1 MVCDLTRE
9 LRSHAPLE
17 ILRQAALATDWGAA
31 KRACCHSGLLDSIG
45 RVGLE
50 LIIAAVWATDAD
62 GVCAAIAKIEA
73 ADTQEDKA
81 LPS

>member
-1 MVCDLTRE
+1 
-9 LRSHAPLE
+9 
-17 ILRQAALATDWGAA
+17 
-31 KRACCHSGLLDSIG
+31 LLDSIG